1 MPELSGRELVQEWR
15 RLMDAML
22 DAVTAITGRQ
32 EVPAQIVEPLQR
44 QLELVQ
50 ELIERERRL
59 QAEVATRL
67 LAPTDIAFELLERS
81 GTTMRR
87 QAEALEAAGD
97 ALRETAS
104 LMTSQ
109 AELFEQAIGKL
120 RAPADVARSTLGVQ
134 PRSRRKSAAR
144 PRGRPKKPR
153 SEQKPKR

>member
-15 RLMDAML
+15 KLMDAML

-44 QLELVQ
+44 LQK
-50 ELIERERRL
+50 LIERERRL

-120 RAPADVARSTLGVQ
+120 RAPADVARSTLGAQ
-134 PRSRRKSAAR
+134 PRSRRQPAAR
-144 PRGRPKKPR
+144 SRGRPKKQR
-153 SEQKPKR
+153 SKQEPKR